1 MIKLFDLEIY
11 NVKLKYT
18 DINFIKAV
26 CGNPT
31 PPLKM
36 EIRLAHTDVN
46 VYQDIQNHEL
56 QSKIVACFN
65 LPSLDVE
72 IIFTYFSVW
81 LWTVKINS

>member
-1 MIKLFDLEIY
+1 MITLFDLEIY

-18 DINFIKAV
+18 DINSIKAI

-31 PPLKM
+31 SPFKM
-36 EIRLAHTDVN
+36 EIRLAHTEVN
-46 VYQDIQNHEL
+46 VCQDIKKNHEL
-56 QSKIVACFN
+56 QNKIVACFN

-81 LWTVKINS
+81 P